1 MRTLVVNF
9 FAGPGA
15 GKSTLAAGLFYKLK
29 QQGINAELVREYA
42 KELVW
47 SGDYYTLSRQLV
59 VSAEQYRRQCVLYGK
74 VPVIVTDSPIILG
87 CIYQDIDDP
96 LMIRECLDEMLQVY
110 FHQAWNLNYLVKRE
124 GTFESKGRIENAEQS
139 VECDQ
144 KILRLLHEMNVNVER
159 EPFTKKINL
168 DILVHEVMEK
178 LKEGEPS

>member
-29 QQGINAELVREYA
+29 QRGINAELVREYA

-87 CIYQDIDDP
+87 CIYHDIDDP
-96 LMIRECLDEMLQVY
+96 LMIRECLEEMLQVY
-110 FHQAWNLNYLVKRE
+110 FHRAWNLNYLVKRE
-124 GTFESKGRIENAEQS
+124 GTFESKGRIQNAEQS
-139 VECDQ
+139 VKCDQ
-144 KILRLLHEMNVNVER
+144 KILRLLHDMNVNVER